1 MNRDVIINKTFT
13 RAFLGYDAGEVDSF
27 LDEVIREFDRIKQ
40 ELDVARLRNKM
51 LLEELERFHESAAE
65 QKREQAES
73 TANAQAEP
81 GQEQTAAPKTATSEP
96 ESEPAAAE
104 AETAEP
110 EAEPAEAAETEGE
123 AKAEPESNEA
133 AQAESEDTADA
144 EMDIQRVD
152 SYDDDRFEKE
162 VLRQHGAYVVN
173 GKPCSFSIN
182 GRDSAIMIWHGEGR
196 VEPIIDDFRFYAEH
210 ITKFY
215 NENGKL
221 IKEYP
226 AVETFEVEIDSIQPS
241 QFYVS
246 RDKLSAIATFI
257 NSGDDVVIPVLKGES
272 GRYIAMD
279 GHTRLYYAGIKGYDK
294 VRAFIAADSEMTRA
308 FAKEAA
314 KRGIRKISDMK
325 EVSQN
330 EYVEK
335 WYAFCDDFVLKYRA
349 EHTEG

>member
-51 LLEELERFHESAAE
+51 LLEELERFRESAAE

-73 TANAQAEP
+73 TANAQTEP
-81 GQEQTAAPKTATSEP
+81 GQEQTAATKAEAAEPAT
-96 ESEPAAAE
+96 EPAAAE
-104 AETAEP
+104 EETAEP
-110 EAEPAEAAETEGE
+110 AEPAKTEGE
-123 AKAEPESNEA
+123 AKAEPEPAEA
-133 AQAESEDTADA
+133 AEAESEDTADA
-144 EMDIQRVD
+144 EMDMQRVD
-152 SYDDDRFEKE
+152 SYDDDRFDRE

-173 GKPCSFSIN
+173 GKPCSFRIT
-182 GRDSAIMIWHGEGR
+182 GRDSAIVIWHGEGR

-215 NENGKL
+215 NENGEL

-246 RDKLSAIATFI
+246 RDKLSAIAAFI

-279 GHTRLYYAGIKGYDK
+279 GHTRLYYANIKGYGK

-308 FAKEAA
+308 FAEEAA
-314 KRGIRKISDMK
+314 KRGIHKISDMK
-325 EVSQN
+325 EVSQD

-335 WYAFCDDFVLKYRA
+335 WYAFCDDFVLKYRE

>member
-27 LDEVIREFDRIKQ
+27 LDEVIREFDRMKQ

-51 LLEELERFHESAAE
+51 LLEELERFRESAAE

-73 TANAQAEP
+73 TANAQAAP
-81 GQEQTAAPKTATSEP
+81 RQEQTAAPEAETAEP
-96 ESEPAAAE
+96 ESESDTT
-104 AETAEP
+104 ETAEP
-110 EAEPAEAAETEGE
+110 EAEPTEVAETEGE
-123 AKAEPESNEA
+123 TKAEPEPTEA
-133 AQAESEDTADA
+133 ADEDTAET

-173 GKPCSFSIN
+173 GKPCSFRIT

-196 VEPIIDDFRFYAEH
+196 VESIIDDFRFYAEH

-215 NENGKL
+215 NENGEM

-246 RDKLSAIATFI
+246 RDKLSAIAAFI

-335 WYAFCDDFVLKYRA
+335 WYAFCDDFVLKYRE

>member
-13 RAFLGYDAGEVDSF
+13 RAFFGYDAGEVDSF

-73 TANAQAEP
+73 TANAQAAPEA
-81 GQEQTAAPKTATSEP
+81 EAAEP

-144 EMDIQRVD
+144 EMD
-152 SYDDDRFEKE
+152 
-162 VLRQHGAYVVN
+162 
-173 GKPCSFSIN
+173 GKA
-182 GRDSAIMIWHGEGR
+182 DAEESA
-196 VEPIIDDFRFYAEH
+196 
-210 ITKFY
+210 
-215 NENGKL
+215 
-221 IKEYP
+221 
-226 AVETFEVEIDSIQPS
+226 
-241 QFYVS
+241 
-246 RDKLSAIATFI
+246 
-257 NSGDDVVIPVLKGES
+257 
-272 GRYIAMD
+272 
-279 GHTRLYYAGIKGYDK
+279 
-294 VRAFIAADSEMTRA
+294 SEQA
-308 FAKEAA
+308 
-314 KRGIRKISDMK
+314 
-325 EVSQN
+325 
-330 EYVEK
+330 
-335 WYAFCDDFVLKYRA
+335 A

>member
-73 TANAQAEP
+73 TANVQAEP

-144 EMDIQRVD
+144 EMD
-152 SYDDDRFEKE
+152 
-162 VLRQHGAYVVN
+162 
-173 GKPCSFSIN
+173 GKA
-182 GRDSAIMIWHGEGR
+182 DAEESA
-196 VEPIIDDFRFYAEH
+196 
-210 ITKFY
+210 
-215 NENGKL
+215 
-221 IKEYP
+221 
-226 AVETFEVEIDSIQPS
+226 
-241 QFYVS
+241 
-246 RDKLSAIATFI
+246 
-257 NSGDDVVIPVLKGES
+257 
-272 GRYIAMD
+272 
-279 GHTRLYYAGIKGYDK
+279 
-294 VRAFIAADSEMTRA
+294 SEQA
-308 FAKEAA
+308 
-314 KRGIRKISDMK
+314 
-325 EVSQN
+325 
-330 EYVEK
+330 
-335 WYAFCDDFVLKYRA
+335 A